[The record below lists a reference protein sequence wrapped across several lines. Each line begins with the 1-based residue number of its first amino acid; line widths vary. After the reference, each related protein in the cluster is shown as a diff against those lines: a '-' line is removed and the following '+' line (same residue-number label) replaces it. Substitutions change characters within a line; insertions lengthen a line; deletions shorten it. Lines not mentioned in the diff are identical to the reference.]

1 MINPFILRQQ
11 QLNKQFYK
19 PEYDMI
25 KSNVDFI
32 VNKIEKANKRE
43 SYEVVGADAF
53 KFDSLL
59 AEFKNSLELILQ
71 NEMGTLL
78 KTNFVAIEKA
88 YNKMISYLNNVIK
101 YNDLNYNDKQK
112 YQNKLNEIL
121 PLVNIC
127 LNTVSIKNDY
137 ELQNYKSFDE
147 NLLKKIYQNLDNNN
161 YQLISY
167 NISDIENIKTNVSY
181 PQQLKIIKNYK
192 TKMGNII
199 NKVDNIVELYPND
212 ENRLLYSELRGIYD
226 EFLVLEYNFEK
237 EKDIELRENILIDI
251 MNKMTVF
258 DQYYKSIKV
267 LEVVEPAVPEPAVP
281 EPAVPEPAV
290 PEPAVPEQ
298 KKRGRPPKDKG
309 KVGEG
314 RRRRKHKKKII
325 KKSDWDLEEEE
336 QLGFGKRK
344 HKLSSNLKIKIK

>member
-43 SYEVVGADAF
+43 SYEIVGADAF

-78 KTNFVAIEKA
+78 KTNFIATEKA

-127 LNTVSIKNDY
+127 LNTISIKNDY
-137 ELQNYKSFDE
+137 ELQNSKSFDE

-181 PQQLKIIKNYK
+181 SQQLKIIKNYK
-192 TKMGNII
+192 NKMINII
-199 NKVDNIVELYPND
+199 NKVNNILESYPND
-212 ENRLLYSELRGIYD
+212 ENHLLYSELRGIYD
-226 EFLVLEYNFEK
+226 
-237 EKDIELRENILIDI
+237 
-251 MNKMTVF
+251 
-258 DQYYKSIKV
+258 
-267 LEVVEPAVPEPAVP
+267 
-281 EPAVPEPAV
+281 
-290 PEPAVPEQ
+290 
-298 KKRGRPPKDKG
+298 
-309 KVGEG
+309 
-314 RRRRKHKKKII
+314 
-325 KKSDWDLEEEE
+325 
-336 QLGFGKRK
+336 
-344 HKLSSNLKIKIK
+344 

>member
-43 SYEVVGADAF
+43 SYEIVGADAF

-78 KTNFVAIEKA
+78 KTNFIATEKA

-127 LNTVSIKNDY
+127 LNTISIKNDY
-137 ELQNYKSFDE
+137 ELQNSKSFDE

-181 PQQLKIIKNYK
+181 SQQLKIIKNYK
-192 TKMGNII
+192 NKMINII
-199 NKVDNIVELYPND
+199 K
-212 ENRLLYSELRGIYD
+212 
-226 EFLVLEYNFEK
+226 
-237 EKDIELRENILIDI
+237 
-251 MNKMTVF
+251 
-258 DQYYKSIKV
+258 
-267 LEVVEPAVPEPAVP
+267 
-281 EPAVPEPAV
+281 
-290 PEPAVPEQ
+290 
-298 KKRGRPPKDKG
+298 
-309 KVGEG
+309 
-314 RRRRKHKKKII
+314 
-325 KKSDWDLEEEE
+325 
-336 QLGFGKRK
+336 
-344 HKLSSNLKIKIK
+344 

>member
-1 MINPFILRQQ
+1 MI
-11 QLNKQFYK
+11 
-19 PEYDMI
+19 
-25 KSNVDFI
+25 
-32 VNKIEKANKRE
+32 
-43 SYEVVGADAF
+43 
-53 KFDSLL
+53 
-59 AEFKNSLELILQ
+59 
-71 NEMGTLL
+71 
-78 KTNFVAIEKA
+78 
-88 YNKMISYLNNVIK
+88 
-101 YNDLNYNDKQK
+101 
-112 YQNKLNEIL
+112 
-121 PLVNIC
+121 
-127 LNTVSIKNDY
+127 
-137 ELQNYKSFDE
+137 
-147 NLLKKIYQNLDNNN
+147 
-161 YQLISY
+161 
-167 NISDIENIKTNVSY
+167 
-181 PQQLKIIKNYK
+181 
-192 TKMGNII
+192 NII
-199 NKVDNIVELYPND
+199 NKVNNILESYPND
-212 ENRLLYSELRGIYD
+212 ENHLLYSELRGIYD

-251 MNKMTVF
+251 MMKMALF

-314 RRRRKHKKKII
+314 RRRTKHKKKII

>member
-43 SYEVVGADAF
+43 SYEIVGADAF

-78 KTNFVAIEKA
+78 KTNFIATEKA

-127 LNTVSIKNDY
+127 LNTISIKNDY
-137 ELQNYKSFDE
+137 ELQNSKSFDE

-181 PQQLKIIKNYK
+181 SQQLKIIKNYK
-192 TKMGNII
+192 NKMINII
-199 NKVDNIVELYPND
+199 NKVNNILESYPND
-212 ENRLLYSELRGIYD
+212 ENHLLYSELRGIYD

-251 MNKMTVF
+251 MMKMALF

-267 LEVVEPAVPEPAVP
+267 LEVV
-281 EPAVPEPAV
+281 EPAV

-314 RRRRKHKKKII
+314 RRRTKHKKKII